1 MATKTWCTSS
11 YSTSELSDEEEVQ
24 MQNYLHDLGHM
35 EQDDTAWLE
44 TTMKDTPNVI
54 ETNHV
59 MPSQQIMKDTSR
71 RKRKRNPVDSTLDR
85 IAATMEDRNGI
96 LEQMASST
104 SKSKSTNATEECM
117 ALVVK
122 CVRGVPDLIPILGIT

>member
-24 MQNYLHDLGHM
+24 MQNDLHDLGHM

-44 TTMKDTPNVI
+44 TTMKDTQNVI
-54 ETNHV
+54 ETNH
-59 MPSQQIMKDTSR
+59 
-71 RKRKRNPVDSTLDR
+71 
-85 IAATMEDRNGI
+85 
-96 LEQMASST
+96 MASST

-117 ALVVK
+117 ALVIK

>member
-24 MQNYLHDLGHM
+24 MQNDLHDLGHM

-44 TTMKDTPNVI
+44 TTMKDTQNVI

-71 RKRKRNPVDSTLDR
+71 RKRPKWYSRTD
-85 IAATMEDRNGI
+85 GI
-96 LEQMASST
+96 
-104 SKSKSTNATEECM
+104 
-117 ALVVK
+117 
-122 CVRGVPDLIPILGIT
+122 IYI

>member
-1 MATKTWCTSS
+1 
-11 YSTSELSDEEEVQ
+11 
-24 MQNYLHDLGHM
+24 MQNDSHDLDHM
-35 EQDDTAWLE
+35 EQDDTARLE
-44 TTMKDTPNVI
+44 TPMKDTPNVI

-59 MPSQQIMKDTSR
+59 MPSQQSMKDTSR
-71 RKRKRNPVDSTLDR
+71 QKRKHNPVDSTLDH

-104 SKSKSTNATEECM
+104 SKSKSTNATDECM

-122 CVRGVPDLIPILGIT
+122 CV